1 MVEWPSLTLNCLS
14 NINFIF
20 VRYLKNMLHI
30 ILSSIFE
37 KHCKSDID
45 EQYQQTLNIVTI
57 LAITTTKKT
66 EIEIKYF
73 VSLEMRKYI
82 LKILFWS

>member
-1 MVEWPSLTLNCLS
+1 
-14 NINFIF
+14 
-20 VRYLKNMLHI
+20 MLHI

-37 KHCKSDID
+37 KRCKSDID

-73 VSLEMRKYI
+73 VSLEMREYI
-82 LKILFWS
+82 LKILFWSW